1 MAKATDIKAEA
12 EKTRQDIIALNNK
25 IHDEVSAIEF
35 AAFKSNRAPTP
46 AELKRLDELEATKK
60 ELQKQVTILGF
71 VTASK
76 LDKSDDV
83 SRLLERM
90 EGVNAGL
97 EDRLARLKKIEKF
110 AKVAAQ
116 VADALAKIAERLA
129 KIVASGAI

>member
-1 MAKATDIKAEA
+1 MAKAADIKADA

-35 AAFKSNRAPTP
+35 AAFKANRDPTP
-46 AELKRLDELEATKK
+46 AELKRQDELEATKK

-71 VTASK
+71 VTAGK

-83 SRLLERM
+83 ARMLERM
-90 EGVNAGL
+90 KDVNAGL

>member
-1 MAKATDIKAEA
+1 MAKAADIKAEA
-12 EKTRQDIIALNNK
+12 DKTRKDIIALNNK
-25 IHDEVSAIEF
+25 IHDEVQAIEF
-35 AAFKSNRAPTP
+35 AAFKANRDPTP
-46 AELKRLDELEATKK
+46 AELKRQDELEATKK
-60 ELQKQVTILGF
+60 ELQKQVTVLGF

-90 EGVNAGL
+90 ESVNAGL
-97 EDRLARLKKIEKF
+97 EERLARLKKIEKF

>member
-1 MAKATDIKAEA
+1 MAKAADIKAEA
-12 EKTRQDIIALNNK
+12 EKTRKDIIALNNK

-35 AAFKSNRAPTP
+35 AAFKANRDPTP
-46 AELKRLDELEATKK
+46 AEQKRQDELEATKK
-60 ELQKQVTILGF
+60 ELQKQITILGF

-90 EGVNAGL
+90 ESVNAGL
-97 EDRLARLKKIEKF
+97 ADRLARLKKIEKF

-116 VADALAKIAERLA
+116 VADALAKVAERLA